1 MKRILLSL
9 MAIATLSV
17 PSMAQ
22 NNVRNLYTS
31 AHTLDCKQIQRA
43 DQVVQVNRYLFAGYN
58 TLCLPMS
65 VSNEQLQKVAPGMR
79 LERMVAIQQEGK
91 TLNLCF
97 IDCTGEGIQAGVPY
111 LIFSPKTQNLRLKN
125 TEATNLN
132 DNLTTIRL
140 SDNWGNT
147 VSFGSSWEAISEDG
161 LYGIPAKQDTQ
172 ILESILI
179 RTDIDKVIL
188 PTRCG
193 FNWEEH
199 STSATDIVIRHIQSL
214 DEVTGI
220 NAIDNE
226 KLTKG
231 DAVYD
236 LNGRKVSTIKRGI
249 VIENGK
255 KVIK

>member
-31 AHTLDCKQIQRA
+31 SHNLDCKQLQNTE
-43 DQVVQVNRYLFAGYN
+43 QTVQINRYLFAGYN
-58 TLCLPMS
+58 TLCLPMT
-65 VSNEQLQKVAPGMR
+65 VSNEQLQQVAPGIR
-79 LERMVAIQQEGK
+79 LERMVAIQQEGN

-97 IDCTGEGIQAGVPY
+97 IDCTNEGLQAGVPY

-132 DNLTTIRL
+132 DNLATVRL
-140 SDNWGNT
+140 SDNQGNT
-147 VSFGSSWEAISEDG
+147 VSFGSSWQAVSKDG
-161 LYGIPAKQDTQ
+161 LYGIPAKQEAKV
-172 ILESILI
+172 LESILI
-179 RTDIDKVIL
+179 RTDAEKVIL

-193 FNWEEH
+193 FNWENQ
-199 STSATDIVIRHIQSL
+199 SGSAEDILIRHIQNL
-214 DEVTGI
+214 NEVTGI
-220 NAIDNE
+220 NELSNDNASNS
-226 KLTKG
+226 KSM
-231 DAVYD
+231 YD
-236 LNGRKVSTIKRGI
+236 LSGRKISTAKKGV
-249 VIENGK
+249 VIQNGK